1 LKGLHNRFLDTGS
14 WWFGSFVFTKNFLSS
29 LQILFVTDNTS
40 VLLGGKFLE
49 DAFRFAVD
57 LEQFLVEDLLVRLL
71 EDISEKAQ
79 KCKL

>member
-1 LKGLHNRFLDTGS
+1 
-14 WWFGSFVFTKNFLSS
+14 
-29 LQILFVTDNTS
+29 
-40 VLLGGKFLE
+40 LLGGKFLE